1 MTMPIASS
9 DAGLLGADLKAAYQA
24 LIEERGFLPSVMA
37 ARILGVKEAT
47 LIHVLIGEDI
57 SQLSPDFAGLLN
69 GARDLGKIM
78 ALVNNKH
85 MVAMPIGEFSE
96 LDIVDNRGHARGG
109 MIDLSF
115 DLSRWGSVFS
125 IVQEAHGAVR
135 RNISFFDDCG
145 DAVLQ
150 IIVWSK
156 GGDAAYDTLVE
167 QYRTEPPDA
176 LDLNPSED
184 AGWRT
189 VEDGNLSHRVDEDV
203 PSRTEAFLRQVV
215 EREILIDV
223 HIPTRACAQHYA
235 GPLRAVER
243 REDLPGYWV
252 DLKYPHFNSHF
263 ELGGLASYAVGGNEG
278 SQSKSLT
285 LIDESN
291 SIVCTFALAKEAQ
304 PAVRDNWIKTLD
316 EQLHV

>member
-1 MTMPIASS
+1 
-9 DAGLLGADLKAAYQA
+9 
-24 LIEERGFLPSVMA
+24 
-37 ARILGVKEAT
+37 
-47 LIHVLIGEDI
+47 
-57 SQLSPDFAGLLN
+57 
-69 GARDLGKIM
+69 
-78 ALVNNKH
+78 
-85 MVAMPIGEFSE
+85 
-96 LDIVDNRGHARGG
+96 

-150 IIVWSK
+150 IVVWSK
-156 GGDAAYDTLVE
+156 DGNAAYDALVE
-167 QYRTEPPDA
+167 QYRTEPSDT

-189 VEDGNLSHRVDEDV
+189 VEDGKLSRRVDEDV
-203 PSRTEAFLRQVV
+203 PSRIEAFLRQVV

-223 HIPTRACAQHYA
+223 QIPTRASTQHYA

-243 REDLPGYWV
+243 RTDLPGYWV

-263 ELGGLASYAVGGNEG
+263 ELGGLASYAVSGNDG
-278 SQSKSLT
+278 PQSKSLT
-285 LIDESN
+285 LIDEGN
-291 SIVCTFALAKEAQ
+291 SIVCTFALAKDAQ
-304 PAVRDNWIKTLD
+304 PAARESWIKMLN